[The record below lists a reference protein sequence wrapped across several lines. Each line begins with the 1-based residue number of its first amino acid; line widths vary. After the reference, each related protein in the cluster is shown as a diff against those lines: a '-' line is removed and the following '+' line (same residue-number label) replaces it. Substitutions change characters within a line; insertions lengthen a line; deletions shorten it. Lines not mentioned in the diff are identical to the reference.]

1 MHGDADFAL
10 GDDLKVDFPAGNA
23 SPGQG
28 RLKEVGPVICYPILD
43 SPSAKANLDVYRNIQ
58 EGAFVQR
65 FYGTLRAPQG
75 LFAVME
81 DLQHVETLNYM
92 LQGDYLATPLATR
105 MKVASDLAK
114 TVAWYHKA
122 QLLLKSISDA
132 TVAWKT
138 GPSGVE
144 HPIFTKLENVR
155 NVSIHK
161 TPIAPRTVRR

>member
-1 MHGDADFAL
+1 
-10 GDDLKVDFPAGNA
+10 
-23 SPGQG
+23 
-28 RLKEVGPVICYPILD
+28 
-43 SPSAKANLDVYRNIQ
+43 
-58 EGAFVQR
+58 VQR

-81 DLQHVETLNYM
+81 DLQHVETLDYM
-92 LQGDYLATPLATR
+92 LQGDCLAIPLATR

-132 TVAWKT
+132 PVAWKT
-138 GPSGVE
+138 GPSGAE
-144 HPIFTKLENVR
+144 HPIFKVENVR

-161 TPIAPRTVRR
+161 VPIAPRTVRR